1 MSQAPS
7 HEEDPIQPT
16 LLMAGAF
23 AILCAIR
30 LTALPNPYFDEVHY
44 LPAAREILNGGD
56 YINREHPLLGKT
68 IMAAGIGIF
77 GDNPWGWR
85 IFPLLAGV
93 ITLVASMR
101 AMWHATRTRFA
112 SLAFGLLLA
121 SGFILLVQSRIAM
134 LDIYMACFLSLAAW
148 QFSAAIRRPE
158 QGQLR
163 LAATGVFLG
172 LAMGAKWS
180 AVPVAMLPGLV
191 FFFARLSA
199 GRRRLLTS
207 QRGIPVPGVSLL
219 EAFLWLGVVPLV
231 LYWATF
237 APAFF
242 LVDNTFASDGIFA
255 MHQEMLALQTQILAP
270 HNYQSNWPDWVTNTR
285 GIWYFFE
292 PVDGLHR
299 GVLLIGNPVTML
311 LGLPALI
318 WCLLTGI
325 SKRNWP
331 ALAMAIGYI
340 ASLGL
345 WLFAAKSVQF
355 YFHYF
360 VPHFFLLGALTLALE
375 EYWRSGVRW
384 VPIGALAISLGVFA
398 WFYPALTAAAFN
410 EPMDFLNYAWI
421 EGWR

>member
-1 MSQAPS
+1 MSQAPL

-30 LTALPNPYFDEVHY
+30 LTALPHPYFDEVHY
-44 LPAAREILNGGD
+44 LPAAREILSGGD

-68 IMAAGIGIF
+68 IMAAGISVF

-85 IFPLLAGV
+85 VFSLLAGV

-158 QGQLR
+158 QGRLR
-163 LAATGVFLG
+163 LATTGLFLG

-199 GRRRLLTS
+199 GRRRFFTS
-207 QRGIPVPGVSLL
+207 QRGIPIPGISLL
-219 EAFLWLGVVPLV
+219 EAFLWLGVVPLIV
-231 LYWATF
+231 YWATF
-237 APAFF
+237 APAYF
-242 LVDNTFASDGIFA
+242 LVDNTLGRDGIFA
-255 MHQEMLALQTQILAP
+255 MHKEMLALQTQILAP
-270 HNYQSNWPDWVTNTR
+270 HNYQSNWPEWVTNTR

-299 GVLLIGNPVTML
+299 GVLLIGNPFTML
-311 LGLPALI
+311 LGLPALT

-345 WLFAAKSVQF
+345 WLFATKSVQF

-360 VPHFFLLGALTLALE
+360 VPHFFLLGALALALE
-375 EYWRSGVRW
+375 EYWRSGAKW
-384 VPIGALAISLGVFA
+384 VSIGALAISLGVFA

-410 EPMDFLNYAWI
+410 DPMDFLNYAWL